1 MRVTVGLPA
10 ALILIARSAQPR
22 FLAQETGNTIY
33 FVWNE
38 PEQRGKK
45 LKDESS
51 PRLLTS
57 RLVVGDCFA
66 AKPFAR
72 TPDNG
77 GGGLYT
83 TLFFFSN
90 TYRGTKETI
99 TASPRK
105 SLF

>member
-10 ALILIARSAQPR
+10 LLVLIARPAQPW

-33 FVWNE
+33 FVCDG
-38 PEQRGKK
+38 PEQRDKK

-51 PRLLTS
+51 SRLLTS
-57 RLVVGDCFA
+57 LLVVGDCFA

-77 GGGLYT
+77 DRKPYT
-83 TLFFFSN
+83 TMVFF
-90 TYRGTKETI
+90 
-99 TASPRK
+99 
-105 SLF
+105 